1 MSLVLQVPKPSLR
14 WPFNESNV
22 ETITGL
28 TPKSTLG
35 TQTYIAGL
43 YGQAIYFPNSATG
56 GTPTSNIVYTL
67 PSGFTANNCT
77 ISAWVKPYFNT
88 SSGGGNQH
96 ALALTDSSRGVS
108 INMYGSPKP
117 YIYIINQGDLGFG
130 SAPDVP
136 TQTWFHASVVFS
148 NVNSSNPLLTYYFNG
163 NSIAS
168 LNYNIVPSSFFSTLT
183 VGSVENSLGG
193 NFAIQDVRLYNTALS
208 AVQIQALYT
217 NQGVPQSMTMTGQ
230 SASPSLLW
238 SFNGTMR
245 DSITGLTFQS
255 AQSYAPAL
263 YGRLGAAFSN
273 VTGQY
278 ISSVSLNPT
287 IATSPGLTISLW
299 FKPLPGLAGQ
309 MYFFGLYNTAIINPK
324 NGNPME
330 IAFIFESD
338 GLKSVYNDPGA
349 NFTGATFVNSYVSN
363 NWYHLCVVFN
373 NLNLYHYT
381 NGKLVGAPVQYSLE
395 TIGSNAFTS
404 TTILNY
410 GAPYGRQFTLSDARV
425 YNSALSNA
433 QVQSIYNQSTVP
445 VTSISMTGAPL
456 FSQISPAAQSS
467 AMGAFSLR
475 AVNGLSPSGTARA
488 VNVLPGASFPPS
500 PFTSAATQSVNQYTQ
515 SLSGYPFGGSGTYVA
530 NTSTVYNGSLVGWKA
545 FSQLYNTNGVW
556 ASVTGGYSSSSPY
569 TYTGSV
575 STTDSSANSYGG
587 EWIQLQTPNSIIL
600 RSYTISNG
608 ADSGAVGGQSPTK
621 WWVLGSTTG
630 LNGSWVLIDT
640 QTGITW
646 SGALCQTKTFT
657 TSQTS
662 SYTYFRVVIN
672 QVSGYVVGVV
682 QLSGV
687 SFVGSVS
694 SFAADFY
701 ADRLGN
707 LLTAPVTGQ
716 TLSSWLGG
724 ATGYVATWYDQ
735 SGKGNDASQATLANQ
750 PQINLAT
757 SPYSLIFNG
766 STTNMVN
773 SNFTFN
779 FGTSYKFSVRAVVN
793 NTTGGCLLYK
803 GTVEAPWNAPGQK
816 KWWLGDQNGGE
827 SSTNGYPNQV
837 GNSEGYIFGQGS
849 AITSAKTSVTW
860 SVTGYSTTDTSLVS
874 LYENASTTPITYS
887 GRSGLSQRSDPGNYL
902 YIGTGGNSTNYGGNI
917 YEIEIFSSSISASD
931 VTIMG

>member
-475 AVNGLSPSGTARA
+475 AVNGVTAKA
-488 VNVLPGASFPPS
+488 VNVGIPQSGTLPIAGFSSPAQNVNEFTQTLTGP
-500 PFTSAATQSVNQYTQ
+500 PFTGSYT
-515 SLSGYPFGGSGTYVA
+515 A
-530 NTSTVYNGSLVGWKA
+530 NCSS
-545 FSQLYNTNGVW
+545 F
-556 ASVTGGYSSSSPY
+556 YSSSGSEQPWRCFDKNNNGTWWTILGNSY
-569 TYTGSV
+569 TPGSGAYIGSTY
-575 STTDSSANSYGG
+575 STTISGSAYLG
-587 EWIQLQTPNSIIL
+587 EWVQIQMPFATVLV
-600 RSYTISNG
+600 SYTIYNASSWKSRAPKNFKLAG
-608 ADSGAVGGQSPTK
+608 SSD
-621 WWVLGSTTG
+621 GSTWT
-630 LNGSWVLIDT
+630 LIDT
-640 QTGITW
+640 QTGITSW
-646 SGALCQTKTFT
+646 ASSTTSLTFT
-657 TSQTS
+657 PSSQTNA
-662 SYTYFRVVIN
+662 YTYFRLCVNVTNGGDYSLSIGELIIN
-672 QVSGYVVGVV
+672 G
-682 QLSGV
+682 
-687 SFVGSVS
+687 FVPSLPRTAS
-694 SFAADFY
+694 QDFY